1 MPVFPPTE
9 LGGSDCV
16 VRKRSHTEA
25 FFLLL
30 LGALPGLRWSG
41 QRRASPMALHSGGG
55 GKARAQSSGPRGRA
69 PPPAPHSAVAC
80 DRERSVCSRPPT
92 PRRSFSLLLS
102 KFLGHITA
110 PSPSESLCDYRSF
123 LLFRDWAE
131 VHRVRKRWAGNL
143 LHPCL
148 VLGAEAGG
156 APSLGMELARPSR
169 A

>member
-55 GKARAQSSGPRGRA
+55 GEGTSSELRASGPG
-69 PPPAPHSAVAC
+69 
-80 DRERSVCSRPPT
+80 
-92 PRRSFSLLLS
+92 
-102 KFLGHITA
+102 
-110 PSPSESLCDYRSF
+110 SPSS
-123 LLFRDWAE
+123 
-131 VHRVRKRWAGNL
+131 
-143 LHPCL
+143 
-148 VLGAEAGG
+148 
-156 APSLGMELARPSR
+156 PSLSCGL
-169 A
+169 